1 MSLINISNLLPGKVI
16 VTEIKTQS
24 QYVLDS
30 SKKELTLKY
39 NENAELEITNEK
51 IKGKI
56 KIIKTSEDDNLIT
69 GDKAGTPLKN
79 VEFKIYDSNGK
90 LVDTIST
97 DSKGI
102 AITKALP
109 KGSYSIKET
118 KTQTSYVLNSSKF
131 TAEISNNGQIVE
143 VQIKNKSQTPP
154 PPVEEPKVEKQK
166 IEEPPKLPVT
176 GY

>member
-1 MSLINISNLLPGKVI
+1 MEQIS
-16 VTEIKTQS
+16 E
-24 QYVLDS
+24 
-30 SKKELTLKY
+30 
-39 NENAELEITNEK
+39 
-51 IKGKI
+51 
-56 KIIKTSEDDNLIT
+56 IIKTSEDDNLIT
-69 GDKAGTPLKN
+69 GDKSGTPLKN

-154 PPVEEPKVEKQK
+154 PPVEEPKVEKPKIEEPK